1 MEYLKITKVDNITLH
16 RRGRSFKGSLHLT
29 THHLIFT
36 LAESSNG
43 HTNGRTA
50 SLREL
55 WCCYPIIER
64 VELRK
69 GSALMYKRS
78 WKGVNEGVQVGD
90 RADGTSG
97 QGREEEEE
105 REKSKQSHNLE
116 LEEEVEAWKRD
127 QLYKGAN
134 LKIYCRDYNYMSFDF
149 QDVTVC
155 KDVYDSVMKL
165 TCTGSIEECYAF
177 LYEPIVIEAQYD
189 SWWDYDPQA
198 EFVREGLSFDEVEN
212 VKKRP
217 GELESATLGPE
228 KSGNGRHSW
237 RMTGVNEMYDVCD
250 TYPRFVCVP
259 ADVQDAVIT
268 ESSKF
273 RSRARFPCLAYY
285 YRKNGCTIM
294 RCSQP
299 LVGIKQNRSYQ
310 DERLVY
316 GAFSS
321 NGHGKEQNLVVDARP
336 VTSAMAQMAV
346 GARTESMDNY
356 WGETSRK
363 LYLGLENIHVIR
375 DSMNSVKEVLRN
387 GDVEGAVGAA
397 STPEIAEH
405 RAEMHEQLAKS
416 GWRHYVSQLLKA
428 TDLLVKWI
436 HLKGAHMVVHC
447 SDGWDRTP
455 QVISLVEICIDPY
468 FRTLDG
474 FFVLVEKDW
483 CSFGHRFND
492 RCGRLNTEGKFH
504 DYASSKVASVGT
516 RFRNFQGFK
525 SFRQLNQ
532 ALRSRPN
539 AESLESPTFQQFLDC
554 VYQLMRQ
561 NPTAFQYN
569 ERFLRRLVYHLY
581 SCQYGT
587 FLQNCDKE
595 RYEHDLPGRTRSV
608 WDYFKAR
615 RAQFTNP
622 DYCAPAE
629 YSEDTD
635 YDYDANVLYP
645 NYTDVI
651 FWYQLNGRSY
661 EDMNGVERR
670 MRKAGSSRSAESG
683 ENGVEED
690 GQKEKDEEGDR
701 GKERDRDEG
710 REDEQ
715 KMENESEEVGKR
727 NQEYEETEGDQE
739 GEIKTDQRDK
749 TDLAGQRSQ
758 LSDTINDQSDNVH
771 DNNGKMDGQWNRM
784 TKYDHSEKRFNR
796 KMERLEIE

>member
-1 MEYLKITKVDNITLH
+1 MEYLKITKVDNIILH

-36 LAESSNG
+36 LAESGKGPTDGKS
-43 HTNGRTA
+43 A

-78 WKGVNEGVQVGD
+78 WKGIDSGEQVAAK
-90 RADGTSG
+90 ADGTNE
-97 QGREEEEE
+97 QGGNDDG
-105 REKSKQSHNLE
+105 EKQTHNLA
-116 LEEEVEAWKRD
+116 LEAEVEAWKRD

-149 QDVTVC
+149 QDVMLC

-165 TCTGSIEECYAF
+165 TCTENIEDCYAF
-177 LYEPIVIEAQYD
+177 LYEPIVIESQYD
-189 SWWDYDPQA
+189 SWWDYDPEG
-198 EFVREGLSFDEVEN
+198 EFVREGLCFDK
-212 VKKRP
+212 VKGVPKQSGGP
-217 GELESATLGPE
+217 GNSPE
-228 KSGNGRHSW
+228 PFGKSDKGRNSW
-237 RMTGVNEMYDVCD
+237 RMANVNETYDVCD
-250 TYPRFVCVP
+250 TYPRWVCVP
-259 ADVQDAVIT
+259 GDVQDAVIA

-285 YRKNGCTIM
+285 YRKNGCTIT

-310 DERLVY
+310 DERLIY

-321 NGHGKEQNLVVDARP
+321 NGHAKAQNLIVDARP

-346 GARTESMDNY
+346 GAGTESMDNY
-356 WGETSRK
+356 WGDTSRK

-387 GDVEGAVGAA
+387 GDVDGAA
-397 STPEIAEH
+397 NDMAQHVSALEITEH
-405 RAEMHEQLAKS
+405 RARMHEQLVKS
-416 GWRHYVSQLLKA
+416 GWKHYVSQILKA

-436 HLKGAHMVVHC
+436 HLKGAHLVVHC

-525 SFRQLNQ
+525 GFRQLNQ

-539 AESLESPTFQQFLDC
+539 ADTLESPTFQQFLDC

-595 RYEHDLPGRTRSV
+595 RYELDLPSRTRSV

-622 DYCAPAE
+622 DYVEPAKHLNTE
-629 YSEDTD
+629 MVDGNNDDD

-670 MRKAGSSRSAESG
+670 AKQVGSFKNGPKSNEIGTKSEIDDENRKI
-683 ENGVEED
+683 EN
-690 GQKEKDEEGDR
+690 
-701 GKERDRDEG
+701 
-710 REDEQ
+710 REDSKEEEEEEE
-715 KMENESEEVGKR
+715 KNAKKALNGKNTDGGNDNNAKRLEYEHSSEEM
-727 NQEYEETEGDQE
+727 
-739 GEIKTDQRDK
+739 
-749 TDLAGQRSQ
+749 L
-758 LSDTINDQSDNVH
+758 
-771 DNNGKMDGQWNRM
+771 
-784 TKYDHSEKRFNR
+784 NR
-796 KMERLEIE
+796 KMESLEIE